1 MKVNI
6 LMNVKSDR
14 HIHAVASFHP
24 LRGYTRKSK
33 SYIQRHIPPYFN
45 YFLKYKM
52 GNIYATLLSYV
63 SFRSKFIPF
72 LISSDLC
79 MGCFRGSLNFLYTHI
94 WLLGSVEIFHI
105 SHINTLTYMVTTCT
119 WINLDLNVFKIINQ
133 VLFCIFFKIKME
145 ESWNRN
151 MHLYIYMY
159 NLQKTEKRV
168 MYTKFRSFFL
178 AVERKSDG
186 PVNLDQEEVVA
197 P

>member
-1 MKVNI
+1 
-6 LMNVKSDR
+6 
-14 HIHAVASFHP
+14 
-24 LRGYTRKSK
+24 
-33 SYIQRHIPPYFN
+33 
-45 YFLKYKM
+45 M
-52 GNIYATLLSYV
+52 GNIYTTLLSYV

-72 LISSDLC
+72 LICSDLC
-79 MGCFRGSLNFLYTHI
+79 MGCFRGSVLIFFILI
-94 WLLGSVEIFHI
+94 SECWVLLRFFHI

-119 WINLDLNVFKIINQ
+119 WINLDLNVFKKINQ

-145 ESWNRN
+145 KSWNRN

-186 PVNLDQEEVVA
+186 PVNLDQEEVIA